1 MSKPVLIVDD
11 CGTTRKLLSYMIRE
25 KGYVTVT
32 ADNGIDALEKL
43 ATNPVD
49 LVLTD
54 LNMPQMD
61 GIELAR
67 NIRASEE
74 YKGLPIIMIT
84 TESGEVD
91 KDMAFEAGVT
101 AFLIKPVTPQKLVEE
116 IAKLL

>member
-1 MSKPVLIVDD
+1 MKKPVLIVDD

-54 LNMPQMD
+54 LNMPHMD
-61 GIELAR
+61 GIELVK
-67 NIRASEE
+67 NIRANEVYE
-74 YKGLPIIMIT
+74 GLPIIMIT
-84 TESGEVD
+84 TESGELD
-91 KDMAFEAGVT
+91 KETAFEAGVT
-101 AFLIKPVTPQKLVEE
+101 AFLIKPVTPKKLVEE
-116 IAKLL
+116 IEKLL